1 MDPHDKDRMNK
12 QSLEE
17 LYALYGLPLAEQ
29 DDAAQLA
36 AQLTPDV
43 RAEFE
48 QLSQLDNLLHET
60 LTPAPMRV
68 AFREDLRQSLM
79 TTAMQRQGWRSMI
92 LVQLRTHWKLT
103 AATASGVSVAVGAI
117 GVVAWYRGR
126 SQL

>member
-1 MDPHDKDRMNK
+1 MRMDKR
-12 QSLEE
+12 SLED
-17 LYALYGLPLAEQ
+17 LYSLYGMPLAEQ
-29 DDAAQLA
+29 EDAAQMS
-36 AQLTPDV
+36 AQLSPQA

-48 QLSQLDNLLHET
+48 QLTQLDAMLHET

-68 AFREDLRQSLM
+68 AFREDLRQSLL

-92 LVQLRTHWKLT
+92 LIQLRTHWKLT

-117 GVVAWYRGR
+117 SAVAWYRGR

>member
-1 MDPHDKDRMNK
+1 MNK